1 MEPARDDADPVDL
14 PPNDLVFT
22 PAVRRQQARLGSRE
36 SYARFEAKRGFAQAI
51 SDELARFVA
60 ERDSFYLATASA
72 HGQPYVQHRGGPK
85 GFLRVVGPR
94 TLAFAD
100 YRGNRQYISI
110 GNLSENPR
118 AFLFL
123 MDYENAARVKLWGT
137 AEFVEDDAD
146 LLDSLTDPAYGEAP
160 ERAIRFHVEAWDAN
174 CRKHIPRLV
183 PADARETERLRGRV
197 AELER
202 EVAALRVAVG

>member
-1 MEPARDDADPVDL
+1 MEPARDAADPTGL
-14 PPNDLVFT
+14 EPNDLVFT
-22 PAVRRQQARLGSRE
+22 PAVRAQQARLGSRE
-36 SYARFEAKRGFAQAI
+36 SYARFEAKRGFARDL
-51 SDELARFVA
+51 SEDLARFVA
-60 ERDSFYLATASA
+60 ERDSFLLATASA
-72 HGQPYVQHRGGPK
+72 DGQPYVQHRGGPK

-123 MDYENAARVKLWGT
+123 IDYANAARVKLWGT
-137 AEFVEDDAD
+137 AEFVEDDAE
-146 LLDSLTDPAYGEAP
+146 LLASLTDPAYGEVP
-160 ERAIRFHVEAWDAN
+160 ERAIRFHVEAWDEN
-174 CRKHIPRLV
+174 CHKHIPRLV
-183 PADARETERLRGRV
+183 PAETHETGLLRARV

-202 EVAALRVAVG
+202 EVAALRAAAG